1 MMQALLKTVSW
12 LMVWQ
17 IRTLIF
23 TRETTEAGTIWV
35 FLNNAQNA
43 TEMEGQI
50 YCPGPSGRL
59 RGRWF
64 DALSGKAVNR
74 YLKAGCFE
82 APDRHPKI
90 LFRKGRR

>member
-1 MMQALLKTVSW
+1 
-12 LMVWQ
+12 MVWQ
-17 IRTLIF
+17 IRTLVF
-23 TRETTEAGTIWV
+23 TRETTDGTIWV

-50 YCPGPSGRL
+50 YCPGPSGPGRL

-64 DALSGKAVNR
+64 DALSGKAVEADG
-74 YLKAGCFE
+74 LKAGCFE

-90 LFRKGRR
+90 LFRKGAR

>member
-1 MMQALLKTVSW
+1 
-12 LMVWQ
+12 MVWQ
-17 IRTLIF
+17 IRTLVF

-59 RGRWF
+59 QGRWF

-82 APDRHPKI
+82 APDSHPKI